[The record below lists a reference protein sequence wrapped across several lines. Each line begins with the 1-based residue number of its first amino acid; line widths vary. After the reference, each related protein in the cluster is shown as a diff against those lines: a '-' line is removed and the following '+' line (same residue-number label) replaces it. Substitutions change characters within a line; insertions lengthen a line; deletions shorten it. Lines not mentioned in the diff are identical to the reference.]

1 MSSVNKTQHSL
12 HTLQDKTLRFACP
25 KHDIHDP
32 MDTNAHHHLETNNAR
47 QYEPVDRKKKHRPI
61 IPQHTAVNA
70 QHRAMPL
77 LESLTPTE
85 QHLDVSLANT
95 PRKDPTSKHTH
106 RVPLTNGNESGGIKK
121 RRTQVPRFCR
131 TASECLAS
139 KVSDASFRVWN

>member
-1 MSSVNKTQHSL
+1 MDNEYAKIGATTPLNNNPNSTQHAQHHKVQRQRTCALSTKL
-12 HTLQDKTLRFACP
+12 NIRSTHYKTKRFVSHAP

-32 MDTNAHHHLETNNAR
+32 MDTNAHHHLETNNTR
-47 QYEPVDRKKKHRPI
+47 QHEPVDRKKKHRPI

-85 QHLDVSLANT
+85 KHLDVSLVNA

-106 RVPLTNGNESGGIKK
+106 RVPLTKWK
-121 RRTQVPRFCR
+121 
-131 TASECLAS
+131 
-139 KVSDASFRVWN
+139 